1 MRGEEFREGLV
12 TSVPIALGYLAVSF
26 AFGIHATATGLSPIM
41 STIISL
47 TSLSSSGQF
56 AGVGIMA
63 AAGSYVELALAVLTI
78 NLRYILMSLSL
89 TQKIAPMP
97 LWHKLIIGYAVTD
110 EIYAAA
116 IGRDKDV
123 TRDYYVGLMLLPVLG
138 WTMGTLLGA
147 SLGALLPQD
156 VVNALGIALYCMFIA
171 LVVPPARKDRS
182 ILRAVLLTAA
192 LSLALAYLP
201 GVRALSAGWRVILLA
216 LAVPAGLAWRDTRAG
231 GTAV

>member
-1 MRGEEFREGLV
+1 M
-12 TSVPIALGYLAVSF
+12 
-26 AFGIHATATGLSPIM
+26 
-41 STIISL
+41 
-47 TSLSSSGQF
+47 
-56 AGVGIMA
+56 
-63 AAGSYVELALAVLTI
+63 ALAVLTI

-89 TQKIAPMP
+89 TQKLAPMP

-171 LVVPPARKDRS
+171 LVVPPARRTKHPARGAAHGH
-182 ILRAVLLTAA
+182 AVAGA
-192 LSLALAYLP
+192 
-201 GVRALSAGWRVILLA
+201 GLSAGRPRAVRRVARDI
-216 LAVPAGLAWRDTRAG
+216 AGAGDTRRLAWRDTRAG
-231 GTAV
+231 GAAA